1 MGNRN
6 ERTYLIWGDDGGVSL
21 FDLST
26 DIRWLEEL
34 IGGDPMRDDRL
45 DWSSSKDGLPPLEK
59 KESVPTR
66 MSLVHSRYGQTHNT
80 YSFVSLAGQ
89 ANQCF
94 ISF

>member
-1 MGNRN
+1 MS
-6 ERTYLIWGDDGGVSL
+6 YLIWGDDGGVSL

-66 MSLVHSRYGQTHNT
+66 MSLMHGKYGQTHNT

-89 ANQCF
+89 ADQCF